1 MSKPLFKLRSSKN
14 RDKDVDEEA
23 HIYRT
28 PVVLDLRSEEQKV
41 ELHTEVNTRAC
52 NSCPALSPPSKSSEE
67 TLSIPPLTP
76 LSPLTLDEN
85 KKATTTNDK
94 EPPSPQPTSRPQH
107 GLGIEG
113 EDVKL
118 PTRSRLDPKTLYDSE
133 EFKRLKEKHEK
144 QLYRES
150 LIPPPRHHLHNLS
163 PELKN
168 KAPTPKAT
176 TPKLPLPG
184 EITVTDNPLPPT
196 YNQQAYPTLRPPPT
210 QAMQSYYDWDVITAN
225 IEVIK
230 QSMTKWEQLEQ
241 DIEELL
247 SKKTSVHYN
256 CHSTPPNPTPT
267 RATSVTDILNR

>member
-14 RDKDVDEEA
+14 REKDVDEDA

-28 PVVLDLRSEEQKV
+28 PVVLDLRNDEQKAKFHS
-41 ELHTEVNTRAC
+41 EINTRAC
-52 NSCPALSPPSKSSEE
+52 NSCPALSPTSKSSGE
-67 TLSIPPLTP
+67 TLAIPPLTP

-85 KKATTTNDK
+85 KNATGTDEK
-94 EPPSPQPTSRPQH
+94 ETQQTSPGSNH

-113 EDVKL
+113 EDGTPV
-118 PTRSRLDPKTLYDSE
+118 RSRLDPKVLYDSE

-150 LIPPPRHHLHNLS
+150 LLPPPRHRLHNLT
-163 PELKN
+163 PELKA
-168 KAPTPKAT
+168 KSSTPKVT
-176 TPKLPLPG
+176 TPKLSLPG
-184 EITVTDNPLPPT
+184 EIAATDNPLPPT
-196 YNQQAYPTLRPPPT
+196 YSQQAYPNLRPPPT
-210 QAMQSYYDWDVITAN
+210 HAMQSYYDWDVITAN

-247 SKKTSVHYN
+247 LKKSAHYN
-256 CHSTPPNPTPT
+256 RQSPPPNPAPT
-267 RATSVTDILNR
+267 RATSVTDILNQ